1 MFLDFASLPIT
12 SRLWIY
18 QADRFLLP
26 DEEKK
31 AQAALQSF
39 LGEWTA
45 HQQALQASGQIAQ
58 QRFLLIAVNED
69 FQSVS
74 GCAIDASVHF
84 LQALGQELSLNWFE
98 RQKVIFEST
107 PGQVAA
113 LGLAE
118 IPKAIAEGSLRPE
131 TQVFNILLSSIGD
144 WQKNW
149 PQPAQD
155 SWLARYFQ
163 TMTQTH

>member
-18 QADRFLLP
+18 QADRFLST

-45 HQQALQASGQIAQ
+45 HQQALQASGRVAQ
-58 QRFLLIAVNED
+58 QRFLLIAVNEG
-69 FQSVS
+69 FQPVS

-84 LQALGQELSLNWFE
+84 LQALGQQLSLNWFE
-98 RQKVIFEST
+98 RQKVIFENA
-107 PGQVAA
+107 PGQLSE

-118 IPKAIAEGSLRPE
+118 IPKAVAEGRLQPDSP
-131 TQVFNILLSSIGD
+131 VFNTLLSSIGE
-144 WQKNW
+144 WQQKW
-149 PQPAQD
+149 PQPARD
-155 SWLARYFQ
+155 TWMARYFQ
-163 TMTQTH
+163 TIVQTH